1 MIRKASLRENLNK
14 KVEGVMKIT
23 VESVSCRWNNKCN
36 GPNKGL
42 CLWVGSRVS
51 KEESK
56 KRKGQRGKGAV
67 CVVPP
72 RSF

>member
-1 MIRKASLRENLNK
+1 
-14 KVEGVMKIT
+14 MKIT

-72 RSF
+72 RSFQTLAFVLSEMGVTESF